1 MSVKTYDPWSIIDQM
16 RNDINRAVVARN
28 GESSAVA
35 TADWT
40 PSVDIKE
47 EDKQFVLYADIPGV
61 SPKDIEVHME
71 NGMLTVRGERKTE
84 ATQEEDNYKRVERV
98 YGSFYRRFSLPDT
111 ADAEKIAA
119 DSSNGVLKITIP
131 KIEKVQPRRISVNVN
146 G

>member
-1 MSVKTYDPWSIIDQM
+1 MTLKTYDPWSIIDQM

-47 EDKQFVLYADIPGV
+47 EDNQFVLFADIPGV
-61 SPKDIEVHME
+61 APEDIEVHME
-71 NGMLTVRGERKTE
+71 NGMLTIKGERKTE
-84 ATQEEDNYKRVERV
+84 ATQEEENYKRVERV

-119 DSSNGVLKITIP
+119 KATNGVLKITIP
-131 KIEKVQPRRISVNVN
+131 KIEKVQPRRINVDVN
-146 G
+146 

>member
-1 MSVKTYDPWSIIDQM
+1 MTLKTYDPWSIIDQM

-28 GESSAVA
+28 GESSAVV
-35 TADWT
+35 TSDWT

-61 SPKDIEVHME
+61 TPGDIEVHME
-71 NGMLTVRGERKTE
+71 NGMLTIKGERKTE

-111 ADAEKIAA
+111 ADADKVAA
-119 DSSNGVLKITIP
+119 DASHGVLKITIP
-131 KIEKVQPRRISVNVN
+131 KIEEVQPRRINVKVN
-146 G
+146 